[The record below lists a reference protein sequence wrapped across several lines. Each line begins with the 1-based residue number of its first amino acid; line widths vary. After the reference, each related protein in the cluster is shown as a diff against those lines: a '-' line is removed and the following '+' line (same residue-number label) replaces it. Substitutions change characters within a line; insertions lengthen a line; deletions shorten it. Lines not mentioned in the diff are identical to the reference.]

1 MAGRP
6 PLQVTV
12 EDVADEEDGIHIP
25 GGISFEALQS
35 TEPAAPKGGIDTT
48 NLRIHPEQA
57 KVLKEMER
65 KKRARTIPI
74 PTDNVKVMALLRENG
89 EPITLFGED
98 AGARRDRLREILS
111 QKMERGEKVR
121 IDLEGD
127 EEDDEDEGEFYT
139 PGTEALLDARK
150 EFAVYSLALAKKRLE
165 RQRIEAQVTLPQI
178 VRYRKALSKQLQ
190 TFSPLLSELG
200 GSRAVSSIRFSP
212 VAENDDADSQYVL
225 TANWTGQLKS
235 FTLPN
240 LTSHREYR
248 GHESMANGVSW
259 LPSTPSIS
267 ESEVNF
273 ISGGMDGEI
282 LLWNI
287 DSETPIHRVQ
297 PHEERIFKTAIHPNQ
312 KYFAA
317 TSFDTTWSLTAFETQ
332 QTILQ
337 QPGHSAHLMACAFHP
352 DGSLI
357 VTGGRDAV
365 GRIWDLRSGR
375 TIMVL
380 EGHSSDV
387 LCADWSPVSGYDC
400 LTGSTDGTLRAWD
413 LRKIRV
419 RTTLPVHTNGI
430 ADFRYFNPPST
441 TPLLDG
447 TGKPQP
453 QDRGSWLVSAGFD
466 GKVKL
471 WTADDFI
478 LQTELM
484 GHQGRVLCCD
494 VSPRGRFVA
503 SGGWD
508 RSVRLYGSEE
518 LDMVKEED
526 LDVKMEDAS

>member
-1 MAGRP
+1 MADRP
-6 PLQVTV
+6 PPQVTF
-12 EDVADEEDGIHIP
+12 EDVADEDGGIHVP
-25 GGISFEALQS
+25 RGISFEALPAAA
-35 TEPAAPKGGIDTT
+35 EPAAAKGGIDTA
-48 NLRIHPEQA
+48 NLRIHPEQV

-74 PTDNVKVMALLRENG
+74 PTDNAKVTALLRENG

-121 IDLEGD
+121 MDLEG
-127 EEDDEDEGEFYT
+127 EEEEEDEGEFYT
-139 PGTEALLDARK
+139 PGSEALLQARK
-150 EFAVYSLALAKKRLE
+150 DFAVYSLGQAKKRLE
-165 RQRIEAQVTLPQI
+165 QQRIEAQVSLPQI
-178 VRYRKALSKQLQ
+178 VRYRKSLSKQLQ

-212 VAENDDADSQYVL
+212 VAASDENDSQYVVA
-225 TANWTGQLKS
+225 ANWSGTLKS

-240 LTSHREYR
+240 LTPHREYR
-248 GHESMANGVSW
+248 GHESMANGISW
-259 LPSTPSIS
+259 IPSPPSVS

-273 ISGGMDGEI
+273 ISGGMEGEI
-282 LLWNI
+282 LFWNVN
-287 DSETPIHRVQ
+287 SEVPLHRVQ
-297 PHEERIFKTAIHPNQ
+297 PHEERIFRTAIHPN
-312 KYFAA
+312 KKFFAA
-317 TSFDTTWSLTAFETQ
+317 TSFDTTWSLTALETQ

-337 QPGHSAHLMACAFHP
+337 QPGHSANLMACAFHP

-380 EGHSSDV
+380 EGHGGDV
-387 LCADWSPVSGYDC
+387 FSTDWSPVSGYDC
-400 LTGSTDGTLRAWD
+400 LTGSSDGTLRVWD
-413 LRKIRV
+413 LRKIRI
-419 RTTLPVHTNGI
+419 RTTLPVHTNGVS
-430 ADFRYFNPPST
+430 DFRYFDPPNS
-441 TPLLDG
+441 TPLWDSA
-447 TGKPQP
+447 GKPQP
-453 QDRGSWLVSAGFD
+453 QDRGSWLVSGGFD

-478 LQTELM
+478 LQTELL

-494 VSPRGRFVA
+494 VSPRGRYVA

-518 LDMVKEED
+518 IEYVKEEM
-526 LDVKMEDAS
+526 DVKMEDAS

>member
-12 EDVADEEDGIHIP
+12 EDVGDEEDGIHIP
-25 GGISFEALQS
+25 GGISFEALPAL
-35 TEPAAPKGGIDTT
+35 TEPRPAKGGIDTT
-48 NLRIHPEQA
+48 NLRMHPEQA

-74 PTDNVKVMALLRENG
+74 PTENSRVMALLRENG

-121 IDLEGD
+121 MDLEAD
-127 EEDDEDEGEFYT
+127 EEEEDEGEFYT
-139 PGTEALLDARK
+139 PGTEALLQARK
-150 EFAVYSLALAKKRLE
+150 DIAVYSLGQAKKRLE
-165 RQRIEAQVTLPQI
+165 HQQVEAKVTLPQL
-178 VRYRKALSKQLQ
+178 VRYRKTLSKQLK

-212 VAENDDADSQYVL
+212 IAESHGNDSQYVL
-225 TANWTGQLKS
+225 ASNWSGTLKS

-240 LTSHREYR
+240 LAPHREYR
-248 GHESMANGVSW
+248 GHESMSSGVSW
-259 LPSTPSIS
+259 ILSPASTAD
-267 ESEVNF
+267 SEVNF
-273 ISGGMDGEI
+273 ISGGIDGEI
-282 LLWNI
+282 LLWNVN
-287 DSETPIHRVQ
+287 SEVALHRIQ
-297 PHEERIFKTAIHPNQ
+297 PHDGRIFRTAIHPNT
-312 KYFAA
+312 KFFAA
-317 TSFDTTWSLTAFETQ
+317 TSFDSTWSLTALETQ
-332 QTILQ
+332 QTILR
-337 QPGHSAHLMACAFHP
+337 QPGHSAELMACAFHP

-380 EGHSSDV
+380 EGHGGDV
-387 LCADWSPVSGYDC
+387 LSADWSPISGYDC
-400 LTGSTDGTLRAWD
+400 LTGSTDGTLRVWD
-413 LRKIRV
+413 LRKIRI
-419 RTTLPVHTNGI
+419 RTMLPFHTNGVS
-430 ADFRYFNPPST
+430 DLRYFDPPNS
-441 TPLLDG
+441 TPLWDSA
-447 TGKPQP
+447 GKPQP

-478 LQTELM
+478 LQTQLV

-494 VSPRGRFVA
+494 VSPGGRYVA

-518 LDMVKEED
+518 MEFVKEEEI
-526 LDVKMEDAS
+526 DVKMEDAS